1 MKKSPLRPLLASIG
15 GLSLVCVFLAVTDG
29 GCGDDEPAANVDG
42 PGVDGSPS
50 GEDGQ
55 SQQTGDSMPG
65 NEAGGDSGPT
75 HGLSPTFV
83 HRDINHVLS
92 TGQSLSVGSSGVPP
106 LSTTQPYANTMFSR
120 GLQPGGTMLTD
131 FAPLVEATVETMS
144 AGMSSLIT
152 KMAREELLINQP
164 ADKKSH
170 DMLFSLHGIG
180 GTAYVGLKK
189 GTAAF
194 TNGMAQAKAG
204 FDLAK
209 ATNKSYVVRAVTNVH
224 GESDHIA
231 NNANYEAN
239 LVEWQS
245 DYEKDVQA
253 ITGQT
258 DPIPMLHTQMSSWT
272 KFNSAVSTISIMQLA
287 ASVKSNGKIVMVGP
301 KYHVEYVADGVHLSA
316 KGYRHMGEDYAKVY
330 RKVILEGKTWEPL
343 RPLSVTRVGAVITVK
358 FHVPSPPL
366 VLDTTLV
373 SDPGKN
379 GFEYFDTVAPP
390 PIQSIVLSG
399 PDTVTITLAAV
410 PTGTNRRLRYAY
422 TGIAGANGGAKTG
435 PRGNLRDSD
444 PTVSRNAEKLFNWC
458 VHFDELVP

>member
-1 MKKSPLRPLLASIG
+1 MIGLA
-15 GLSLVCVFLAVTDG
+15 LVCAFLAVTDG
-29 GCGDDEPAANVDG
+29 GCGDDDAPPGNVDPNPDGAAN
-42 PGVDGSPS
+42 PN
-50 GEDGQ
+50 DGQ
-55 SQQTGDSMPG
+55 SQQTGDSSMPG
-65 NEAGGDSGPT
+65 NEDADSGPT
-75 HGLSPTFV
+75 NGLSPTFV

-92 TGQSLSVGSSGVPP
+92 TGQSLSVGSSGTPP

-144 AGMSSLIT
+144 AGMANLVT
-152 KMAREELLINQP
+152 KMAREELLVGQP
-164 ADKKSH
+164 DGKKSH

-189 GTAAF
+189 GTGAF

-209 ATNKSYVVRAVTNVH
+209 AMNKSYVVRAVTNVH

-231 NNANYEAN
+231 ANANYEAD
-239 LVEWQS
+239 LVQWQS

-272 KFNSAVSTISIMQLA
+272 KFNSPVSVIPIMQLA

-301 KYHVEYVADGVHLSA
+301 KYHVEYVGDGVHLTA
-316 KGYRHMGEDYAKVY
+316 KGYRQMGEDYAKVY
-330 RKVILEGKTWEPL
+330 RKVILEGKKWEPL
-343 RPLSVTRVGAVITVK
+343 RPISVTRVGAVITVK
-358 FHVPSPPL
+358 FVVPSPPL

-373 SDPGKN
+373 TDPGKN
-379 GFEYFDTVAPP
+379 GFEYFDTVTPP
-390 PIQSIVLSG
+390 AIQSVALTG
-399 PDTVTITLAAV
+399 PDTVTITLASE
-410 PTGTNRRLRYAY
+410 PIGTNRRLRYAY
-422 TGIAGANGGAKTG
+422 TGTVGANAGATTG

-444 PTVSRNAEKLFNWC
+444 PTVSRNNEKLYNWC